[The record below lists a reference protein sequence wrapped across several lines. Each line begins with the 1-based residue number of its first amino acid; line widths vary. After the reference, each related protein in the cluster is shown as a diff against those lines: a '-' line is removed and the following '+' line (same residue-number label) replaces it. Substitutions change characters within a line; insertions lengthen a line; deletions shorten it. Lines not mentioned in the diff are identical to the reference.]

1 MVNVEKEKVV
11 KLPVAGTEVRLK
23 RLSWGE
29 RLEIEDMVFDQRS
42 GRTDLRMLHALM
54 VERCSEGAL
63 KKEDYLAMD
72 INDGF
77 VLRSEVQA
85 LNGIDESFLRLYGQ
99 APAAGTST

>member
-1 MVNVEKEKVV
+1 MVNVEREKVV
-11 KLPVAGTEVRLK
+11 KLPVSEKEVHLK

-42 GRTDLRMLHALM
+42 GRTDLRMLHAIM
-54 VERCSEGAL
+54 VERCTEGAV
-63 KKEDYLAMD
+63 KKEEYLAMD

-85 LNGIDESFLRLYGQ
+85 LNGIDESFLQRYGQ
-99 APAAGTST
+99 GQAASTST